1 MVAMNH
7 ELTCSQCGGLLAE
20 GESDEVCPVC
30 LLSVGLS
37 GGVLKQAPVLLET
50 VGRYQL
56 LEQIGQGGM
65 GQVYKARD
73 SQLGRTVAIKFLP
86 IELADSAENL
96 QRFQREA
103 TTLSH
108 VSHPNICII
117 YDVGSAERGPYIVME
132 YVQGKSLGAILDT
145 ARLTVDQA
153 IDTMLQIGEGI
164 EVIHEQ
170 GIIHRDIKPS
180 NVMVTEKNVVKLV
193 DFGLAKWNVLPESE
207 WTLHENAERTRAE
220 FLETVPGQVVG
231 TPSYMSPEQ
240 AAGQAVDLRSDIFS
254 MGALFY
260 GMLAGEPPFRGETPM
275 LTIHAIISRD
285 YRPIREV
292 EPAIPDALAA
302 IVDRMLA
309 ERESRFQTVN
319 EILPLLKQVQA
330 EREPG
335 GAVKVENRVS
345 DSAVL
350 PQAGSQRS
358 RLAWVL
364 LPGVLLLILAVWFY
378 SRSEI
383 RPPNTANAPPSGGL
397 KVPLSVT
404 GEPSPVP
411 ASQAPVDSVP
421 GDLGPV
427 EHHFV
432 LGVVVDPALF
442 VDQLNAENR
451 DVVIGSLHRKLQGEL
466 SAALEQFGF
475 PVAPVSNQEWGDV
488 KETTIAEQGGF
499 DYGLAVTN
507 LLKEKK
513 ANLFLSLSG
522 YRDEEKQLYHFDL
535 HFFNLAGQAFLS
547 KAMAI
552 PIGSVEAGSAEN
564 ARQLFVDWLAETFE
578 PQREVANGVSL
589 EGGGEI
595 PPIKGIVVL
604 PAFEEGESPY
614 QAFKFIDDQK
624 RGDLQHQLADKLR
637 GQLARLN
644 LANEIKISTPT
655 RDEWRAAR
663 NRDKPGSW
671 QELLDPFAANAILGI
686 EGTYSETMRTYG
698 IKMNLNQLGTV
709 YLQGQHR
716 FAYSEEDFRNHFEQV
731 AAQLLA
737 TRILKD
743 SEIREEKGSE
753 D

>member
-1 MVAMNH
+1 MFAMNH

-108 VSHPNICII
+108 VNHPNICII

-132 YVQGKSLGAILDT
+132 YVQGKSLCAILDT

-309 ERESRFQTVN
+309 ERESRFQTVT

-335 GAVKVENRVS
+335 AAVKVENRVS
-345 DSAVL
+345 DPAVL

-378 SRSEI
+378 SR
-383 RPPNTANAPPSGGL
+383 
-397 KVPLSVT
+397 
-404 GEPSPVP
+404 
-411 ASQAPVDSVP
+411 
-421 GDLGPV
+421 
-427 EHHFV
+427 
-432 LGVVVDPALF
+432 
-442 VDQLNAENR
+442 
-451 DVVIGSLHRKLQGEL
+451 
-466 SAALEQFGF
+466 
-475 PVAPVSNQEWGDV
+475 
-488 KETTIAEQGGF
+488 
-499 DYGLAVTN
+499 
-507 LLKEKK
+507 
-513 ANLFLSLSG
+513 
-522 YRDEEKQLYHFDL
+522 
-535 HFFNLAGQAFLS
+535 
-547 KAMAI
+547 
-552 PIGSVEAGSAEN
+552 
-564 ARQLFVDWLAETFE
+564 
-578 PQREVANGVSL
+578 
-589 EGGGEI
+589 
-595 PPIKGIVVL
+595 
-604 PAFEEGESPY
+604 
-614 QAFKFIDDQK
+614 
-624 RGDLQHQLADKLR
+624 
-637 GQLARLN
+637 
-644 LANEIKISTPT
+644 
-655 RDEWRAAR
+655 
-663 NRDKPGSW
+663 
-671 QELLDPFAANAILGI
+671 
-686 EGTYSETMRTYG
+686 
-698 IKMNLNQLGTV
+698 
-709 YLQGQHR
+709 
-716 FAYSEEDFRNHFEQV
+716 
-731 AAQLLA
+731 
-737 TRILKD
+737 
-743 SEIREEKGSE
+743 
-753 D
+753 